1 MINLGQTWAHTAI
14 VTVADAC
21 GRSMTLLDAAYALDE
36 LAAGRAPDRARL
48 LTGAV
53 ALDSVCAQGTAADRD
68 LLDAAAELHLVAA
81 GATVD
86 LTKHGRARAAAWAAA
101 VRRLGTGD

>member
-1 MINLGQTWAHTAI
+1 
-14 VTVADAC
+14 
-21 GRSMTLLDAAYALDE
+21 MTLLDAAYALDE

-48 LTGAV
+48 LAGSR
-53 ALDSVCAQGTAADRD
+53 ALDSVRGEGTTADRD

-86 LTKHGRARAAAWAAA
+86 LTKRGRARAAAWAAV
-101 VRRLGTGD
+101 VRRLSPRG